1 MRAAKMLR
9 SLMESMEENS
19 HLDEEL
25 QNDLGIALSHAN
37 PQTKK
42 MPLFQESLKYYQEY
56 DKKLN
61 AQKKDGTARWGT
73 KWIESAAA
81 QEKWKTYEQVS
92 TTASDAV
99 VNADHATLAR
109 IHSYDHYLEL
119 HGLRLHSDAEIRQ
132 YMNEYKQSL
141 IDEAAANQEMNRAL
155 SKLTKVEKPPFPDSI
170 EHDWSEPR

>member
-1 MRAAKMLR
+1 
-9 SLMESMEENS
+9 MESMELDGR
-19 HLDEEL
+19 LDEEL

-42 MPLFQESLKYYQEY
+42 MPLFEESLKYYVEY

-73 KWIESAAA
+73 EWIASAEA
-81 QEKWKTYEQVS
+81 QAKWKTYEQAS
-92 TTASDAV
+92 TTASNAV

-141 IDEAAANQEMNRAL
+141 LDEAAANRQMNVAL
-155 SKLTKVEKPPFPDSI
+155 EKLNKVEKPPFPDSI